1 MRKIQV
7 GVGILLVLIGLVWF
21 FQGIGMLGGS
31 PMTGQSFWAI
41 VGSIMI
47 IVGIVLGLL
56 GARRGPASP
65 PR

>member
-1 MRKIQV
+1 MGKIQV
-7 GVGILLVLIGLVWF
+7 GVGIVLVLIGAVWF

-41 VGSIMI
+41 VGSILI
-47 IVGIVLGLL
+47 IAGILLGLL
-56 GARRGPASP
+56 GARSGPASP